1 MLNRSRATRA
11 ALVAAIS
18 VLMLMLSL
26 GTANAAVRDGLVLRA
41 DCEGFT
47 SLGGSVKLD
56 RDNTGAGREQ
66 FIITAFDGNNNVIF
80 APTSE
85 SFIVGSRISFPVGA
99 AFAWTSVPTANPI
112 VVRVYSPSGNGL
124 AEQTIFS
131 AVGTCA
137 GLPTVAEN
145 SFSLLRVLDGSTS
158 PSVALNAQPPRPF
171 GDRGLIEGQKGY
183 LVVDTAALNLRSGD
197 GVEYSVVGRVSGG
210 SFLAVLGR
218 NADASW
224 WYVQVD
230 DIIGWV
236 NNEFVK
242 IRGDLTG
249 TPEIPVRGEP
259 FLPRVFVYTAQMLK
273 TLPRADALNLCEIA
287 GGLEYYVV
295 GRNSDTS
302 WYELQATCG
311 DVPVTGWIDAE
322 LVAIRNPGGYVIPLT
337 E

>member
-1 MLNRSRATRA
+1 MQNRPRAVRA
-11 ALVAAIS
+11 AFVAAIL
-18 VLMLMLSL
+18 VLLLAMSL
-26 GTANAAVRDGLVLRA
+26 GTASAAVREGLVFRI
-41 DCEGFT
+41 DCDGFT

-56 RDNTGAGREQ
+56 RDNTGANREQ

-80 APTSE
+80 APVVE

-99 AFAWTSVPTANPI
+99 AFKWTSAPVANPI
-112 VVRVYSPSGNGL
+112 VVRVYSPSGNGQT
-124 AEQTIFS
+124 EQTIFS
-131 AVGTCA
+131 AAGSCA
-137 GLPTVAEN
+137 GLATVAES

-171 GDRGLIEGQKGY
+171 GGTELIEGQKGY

-197 GVEYSVVGRVSGG
+197 GVEYSIVGRVRGG

-218 NADASW
+218 NANASW

-236 NNEFVK
+236 NNEHVK
-242 IRGDLTG
+242 IRGNLSG
-249 TPEIPVRGEP
+249 TPEIPVRGEA
-259 FLPRVFVYTAQMLK
+259 FLPRVYVYTAQMIK
-273 TLPRADALNLCEIA
+273 TLPRPDALNLCEIA

-295 GRNSDTS
+295 GRNSDAT
-302 WYELQATCG
+302 WYELEAVCG
-311 DVPVTGWIDAE
+311 DAPVTGWIDAE
-322 LVAIRNPGGYVIPLT
+322 LVAIRNPGGYVIPVT